1 MFLSSRISSNAPEIL
16 VAFLVFSLSS
26 GVVGGVLLY
35 LDSAG
40 PEVLSEMSDEVLIDM
55 QVNFRQ
61 SFYEQNE
68 TTVESHRN
76 LVLQQDFVSN
86 AECVSYIEINDD
98 DVLVT
103 EYKRSVAL
111 GIDITFEET
120 FPKAITM
127 AQGNIPLNESNC
139 YIQNSRLISEDLE
152 IGDNFTISVPTDS
165 GRLNRTFTIAGTFH
179 SDLFIRRLSYDS
191 PHFSYL
197 YVVVDREVF
206 NTEFIDLENT
216 GENGVVDRIWVSFD
230 ANALVVGN
238 PSTIVSSLRNIEKQ
252 LEQRILPDASVID
265 FNLVRVFYEYST
277 WSTGMRIIALAFSIP
292 SIIMGFMLIQYNS
305 NLEAD
310 QQRKNVGTLKT
321 RGATG
326 SQTTKWILSMSLF
339 TGVVG
344 SIGALFT
351 GILSAFL
358 AGGVQEL
365 MSFSLAQMADFSI
378 VLLPAS
384 IIIIF
389 LFSFSA
395 GLLVTIPTALRAYL
409 MTAAEAHS
417 LIGRG
422 GSTSSE
428 RMSNP
433 VYQIGLVGVSGVL
446 LIPLVDG
453 LESFADLSLGSA
465 FLGIVIV
472 LLLAIFTLGL
482 TYLLARPS
490 ARFKAA
496 ILLRI
501 KRPSLFASSK
511 VLGKTAIAFN
521 RSEGIAVVFIS
532 LVFTAGM
539 FSALAAT
546 TGNSH
551 MKELFMFDVGADVVV
566 DVKSG
571 LENVTL
577 DMIDEILQVEG
588 VHQASGMV
596 KVSTRITFMMD
607 YIGRLYP
614 FNSTKTIYGIQPTE
628 WAESAFL
635 RPYFTY
641 FGDPIDAINS
651 LEGSNSTAL
660 ANFKPI
666 LGYGSDAFG
675 NSFPILADT
684 ISIEFLGPEEKHILN
699 CTISDVMAARPNGF
713 NRADYGYLLFI
724 GDTYLPGEEI
734 EDIFAML
741 DISIIHQV
749 LNISHVNKFYVDLVE
764 GADYNQ
770 VMEDIGNIAPW
781 SFSEIRSPFSDID
794 AVLESRAG
802 QAIYGAYTL
811 NVLFSVLYL
820 SAGVILVATMKIRSL
835 RKQFSLLRALG
846 VQPPS
851 IIKVVLIDSTIGV
864 ILGALVGSL
873 VGVLLTFIILRVPL
887 TYLGLSTS
895 VAWEGLPL
903 LISVPIPLIV
913 GIVSIA
919 IIFSLL
925 ATYGVIRR
933 GLQSNIANDIQHSE

>member
-1 MFLSSRISSNAPEIL
+1 MFLSSRITSHAPEIL

-55 QVNFRQ
+55 QVNFRS
-61 SFYEQNE
+61 SFYEQND
-68 TTVESHRN
+68 TTIESIRN
-76 LVLQQDFVSN
+76 LVLEQDFVSN
-86 AECVSYIEINDD
+86 AEGVSYVEINDD
-98 DVLVT
+98 EVLLP
-103 EYKRSVAL
+103 EYQRSVIL
-111 GIDITFEET
+111 GIEESYEDT
-120 FPKAITM
+120 FPKGLIM
-127 AQGNIPLNESNC
+127 AQGNIPLNDSNC
-139 YIQNSRLISEDLE
+139 YIQTNMLVNEELV
-152 IGDNFTISVPTDS
+152 IGDNYTISVPTTS
-165 GRLNRTFTIAGTFH
+165 GRMNRTLTIAGTFQ
-179 SDLFIRRLSYDS
+179 SDLFIRRLSYDT

-197 YVVVDREVF
+197 YVVVDR
-206 NTEFIDLENT
+206 NTLNT
-216 GENGVVDRIWVSFD
+216 QFESLGYSGDNSLTDRIWVSFN
-230 ANALVVGN
+230 ANELVTGN
-238 PSTIVSSLRNIEKQ
+238 PSDIVSSLRNIEKQ
-252 LEQRILPDASVID
+252 LEQRILPDASVVD
-265 FNLVRVFYEYST
+265 FNLVSVFYEYST
-277 WSTGMRIIALAFSIP
+277 WTTGMRIIALAFSIP
-292 SIIMGFMLIQYNS
+292 SIIMGVMLIHYNS
-305 NLEAD
+305 NLEED
-310 QQRKNVGTLKT
+310 QQRRNVGTLKT

-326 SQTTKWILSMSLF
+326 SQATRWILSMSLF
-339 TGVVG
+339 TGVLG
-344 SIGALFT
+344 SIGALLT

-365 MSFSLAQMADFSI
+365 MTFSLAQMTNFTV
-378 VLLPAS
+378 VLLPSS
-384 IIIIF
+384 IVIIF
-389 LFSFSA
+389 MFSFCA
-395 GLLVTIPTALRAYL
+395 GLIVTIPSALRAFL
-409 MTAAEAHS
+409 MTAADAHS
-417 LIGRG
+417 MIGRKR
-422 GSTSSE
+422 TASSE

-433 VYQIGLVGVSGVL
+433 VYQVGLVGVSGVL

-453 LESFADLSLGSA
+453 LESFGDLSLGSA
-465 FLGIVIV
+465 FIGITIII
-472 LLLAIFTLGL
+472 LLSIFTIGL
-482 TYLLARPS
+482 TFLLARPS

-501 KRPSLFASSK
+501 RRPTLFASSR
-511 VLGKTAIAFN
+511 VLGKTAISFN
-521 RSEGIAVVFIS
+521 RSEGVAIVFIS

-546 TGNSH
+546 TGNAH

-571 LENVTL
+571 LENITL

-588 VHQASGMV
+588 VRQASGMV

-607 YIGRLYP
+607 YNGRLYP
-614 FNSTKTIYGIQPTE
+614 YNSTKTIYGIQPTE

-675 NSFPILADT
+675 NSFPLLADT

-699 CTISDVMAARPNGF
+699 CTISDVMAGRPNGF

-749 LNISHVNKFYVDLVE
+749 LNISHLNKFYVDLVE

-781 SFSEIRSPFSDID
+781 SFSDIRSPFTEID

-811 NVLFSVLYL
+811 NVLFSILYL

-864 ILGALVGSL
+864 VLGAIVGSL

-903 LISVPIPLIV
+903 LLSVPIPLIV
-913 GIVSIA
+913 GIVSVA

>member
-1 MFLSSRISSNAPEIL
+1 MFLSSRIASNAPEIL
-16 VAFLVFSLSS
+16 IAFLVFSLSS
-26 GVVGGVLLY
+26 GVIGGVLLY
-35 LDSAG
+35 LDSVG

-86 AECVSYIEINDD
+86 AECVSYVEINDD
-98 DVLVT
+98 EVLVP
-103 EYKRSVAL
+103 EYQRSVVL
-111 GIDITFEET
+111 GIDNTFEGT

-165 GRLNRTFTIAGTFH
+165 GRVNRTFTIAGTFK
-179 SDLFIRRLSYDS
+179 SNLFIRRLSYDS

-197 YVVVDREVF
+197 HLVVDRIAL
-206 NTEFIDLENT
+206 TTQFIDLNNS

-252 LEQRILPDASVID
+252 LEQRILPDASVIN

-277 WSTGMRIIALAFSIP
+277 WATGMRIIALAFSIP

-305 NLEAD
+305 NLKAD

-326 SQTTKWILSMSLF
+326 FQTTRWIMSMSLF

-344 SIGALFT
+344 SLGALLT

-378 VLLPAS
+378 VLLPTS
-384 IIIIF
+384 IVIIF

-409 MTAAEAHS
+409 MTAADAHS
-417 LIGRG
+417 MIGRS

-465 FLGIVIV
+465 FLGIIIV

-490 ARFKAA
+490 AQFKAA

-501 KRPSLFASSK
+501 KKPSLFASSK

-566 DVKSG
+566 DVKAG

-577 DMIDEILQVEG
+577 DMVDKILQIEG
-588 VHQASGMV
+588 VRQASGML
-596 KVSTRITFMMD
+596 KVSTRITFMQD
-607 YIGRLYP
+607 YNGRLYP
-614 FNSTKTIYGIQPTE
+614 FNGTRTVYGVQPNE
-628 WAESAFL
+628 WAESVFL
-635 RPYFTY
+635 RSYFTY
-641 FGDPIDAINS
+641 YGDPVSSINS
-651 LEGSNSTAL
+651 LEGTNDKAI

-666 LGYGSDAFG
+666 LEYNSDSLG
-675 NSFPILADT
+675 NSYPILSDY
-684 ISIEFLGPEEKHILN
+684 ISIEFLGPEEKHIMN
-699 CTISDVMAARPNGF
+699 CTISDVMASIPSGY
-713 NRADYGYLLFI
+713 NRGNYGYQ
-724 GDTYLPGEEI
+724 GYYADTYLPGEDVD
-734 EDIFAML
+734 DIFVMV
-741 DISIIHQV
+741 DIDNIHQA
-749 LNISHVNKFYVDLVE
+749 LNISHVNKFYIDLVE
-764 GADYNQ
+764 GADFNQ

-781 SFSEIRSPFSDID
+781 SFSEIRSPFTDID

-820 SAGVILVATMKIRSL
+820 SAGVILVAKMKIRSL
-835 RKQFSLLRALG
+835 RKHFSLLRALG

-864 ILGALVGSL
+864 VLGAFMGSL

-887 TYLGLSTS
+887 TYLGLSTA

-903 LISVPIPLIV
+903 LLSVPVSLILGV
-913 GIVSIA
+913 VSIA

-925 ATYGVIRR
+925 ATYVVIRR